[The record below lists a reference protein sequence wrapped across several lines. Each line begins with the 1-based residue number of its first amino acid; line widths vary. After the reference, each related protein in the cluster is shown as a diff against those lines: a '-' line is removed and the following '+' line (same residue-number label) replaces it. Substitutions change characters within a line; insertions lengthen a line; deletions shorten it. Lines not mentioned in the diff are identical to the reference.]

1 LRVRMDKANKASASA
16 AGRSPAEADG
26 ARSPTNKEA
35 RADDGAKD
43 RTDRAEACARDA
55 SSRGGALRA
64 SGSEGSAFKDVK
76 AGQRGGAST
85 ASSGGSNG
93 SSGGAL
99 ASPPIKS
106 DSPSRDK
113 TKPKSVPA
121 GGGEGG
127 ENIKVRDTTA
137 VIPRKRQRECSSDPA
152 EPASKEARKGEAAL
166 PSPKLPSE
174 LPAPSP
180 AAADR
185 DRDKDHRDR
194 ERERERERSRDVER
208 DRAAAVSQ
216 ADALRRPELSIS
228 PRPGRFPDALVSCA
242 SACASACSHLTRVG
256 SRMLSSHALLH
267 ALPDALIS
275 RASVSGC
282 SRLMRPRVRSC

>member
-1 LRVRMDKANKASASA
+1 MRVRMDKANKASAST
-16 AGRSPAEADG
+16 AGRSPAESNN

-43 RTDRAEACARDA
+43 RTDRAEACARDS
-55 SSRGGALRA
+55 SSRGGSLRA

-85 ASSGGSNG
+85 ASSGGSSG
-93 SSGGAL
+93 SSGGAPV
-99 ASPPIKS
+99 SPPIKS

-113 TKPKSVPA
+113 TKSKSMPA
-121 GGGEGG
+121 GGGDGA

-152 EPASKEARKGEAAL
+152 EPASKEARKGEAL
-166 PSPKLPSE
+166 PSAKLPSE

-180 AAADR
+180 ADR

-194 ERERERERSRDVER
+194 ERERSRDVER
-208 DRAAAVSQ
+208 DRAAA
-216 ADALRRPELSIS
+216 DALRRPDLSIS
-228 PRPGRFPDALVSCA
+228 PRPGRFAGALGLRVLSVCG
-242 SACASACSHLTRVG
+242 CSHRMRRRV
-256 SRMLSSHALLH
+256 SHAPACTLLLIVLRLRMLL
-267 ALPDALIS
+267 
-275 RASVSGC
+275 
-282 SRLMRPRVRSC
+282 RVRSRCSTCKIK

>member
-43 RTDRAEACARDA
+43 RPDRADACARD
-55 SSRGGALRA
+55 SDSRGGALRA

-85 ASSGGSNG
+85 ASTASTGGSSG
-93 SSGGAL
+93 SSGGAPV
-99 ASPPIKS
+99 SPPIKS

-113 TKPKSVPA
+113 TKSKSMPA
-121 GGGEGG
+121 GGGEGA
-127 ENIKVRDTTA
+127 ENIKVRDATT

-208 DRAAAVSQ
+208 DRAAA
-216 ADALRRPELSIS
+216 DALRRPELSIS

-242 SACASACSHLTRVG
+242 SACASGCSHLTRVG
-256 SRMLSSHALLH
+256 FRMLSSHAPACTLL
-267 ALPDALIS
+267 LI
-275 RASVSGC
+275 VSHV
-282 SRLMRPRVRSC
+282 RMLLRVRSRCRTCKIT

>member
-1 LRVRMDKANKASASA
+1 MRVRMDKANKASAST

-43 RTDRAEACARDA
+43 RPDRADACSRD
-55 SSRGGALRA
+55 SDSRGGALRA

-76 AGQRGGAST
+76 AGQRGAST
-85 ASSGGSNG
+85 ASTASTGGSSG
-93 SSGGAL
+93 SSGGAPV
-99 ASPPIKS
+99 SPPIKS

-113 TKPKSVPA
+113 TKSKSMPA
-121 GGGEGG
+121 GGGEGA
-127 ENIKVRDTTA
+127 ENIKVRDPTT

-242 SACASACSHLTRVG
+242 SACSHLTRVG
-256 SRMLSSHALLH
+256 SRMLSSHPLLH